1 MRPKKK
7 EERKNVNE
15 TLVPRGVL
23 LHVMTLLSLVASKR
37 ERERERER
45 ERGLRGFFDDAV
57 QRARAQKRAGGDV
70 SETTNFDG
78 FVCLFF
84 CWCKGR
90 RGVCVGRGQR
100 EVVVVVFFVTKDDD
114 VFLERHKNTRD
125 DFPLN
130 KTTTTTTTTT
140 LSLSSSKNRFL
151 FLCRQSCFP
160 KTSR

>member
-1 MRPKKK
+1 MEQKRGVFFLFDFERISKNEKKKNCARKKK

-23 LHVMTLLSLVASKR
+23 LHVMTLLSLVASR

-45 ERGLRGFFDDAV
+45 DLREVSLTTRSNA
-57 QRARAQKRAGGDV
+57 RARQKRAGGDV

-100 EVVVVVFFVTKDDD
+100 EVVVVFFFVTKDDD

-125 DFPLN
+125 DFP
-130 KTTTTTTTTT
+130 
-140 LSLSSSKNRFL
+140 
-151 FLCRQSCFP
+151 P
-160 KTSR
+160 

>member
-1 MRPKKK
+1 MEQKRGLFFLFDERISNEKKKLRPKKK

-23 LHVMTLLSLVASKR
+23 LHVMTLLSLVASR
-37 ERERERER
+37 ERGERERERER
-45 ERGLRGFFDDAV
+45 DLREVSLTTRSNA
-57 QRARAQKRAGGDV
+57 RARQKRAGGDV

-100 EVVVVVFFVTKDDD
+100 EVVVVFF
-114 VFLERHKNTRD
+114 L
-125 DFPLN
+125 
-130 KTTTTTTTTT
+130 
-140 LSLSSSKNRFL
+140 
-151 FLCRQSCFP
+151 
-160 KTSR
+160 

>member
-1 MRPKKK
+1 M
-7 EERKNVNE
+7 NE

-23 LHVMTLLSLVASKR
+23 LHVMTLLSLVASR
-37 ERERERER
+37 ERGERERERER
-45 ERGLRGFFDDAV
+45 ERFERGFFDDAV
-57 QRARAQKRAGGDV
+57 QRARARQKRAGGDV

-100 EVVVVVFFVTKDDD
+100 EVVVVVFFFVTKDDD

-125 DFPLN
+125 DFP
-130 KTTTTTTTTT
+130 
-140 LSLSSSKNRFL
+140 
-151 FLCRQSCFP
+151 P
-160 KTSR
+160 

>member
-1 MRPKKK
+1 MREFQTKKTKLRAKKK

-23 LHVMTLLSLVASKR
+23 LHVMTLLSLVASR

-45 ERGLRGFFDDAV
+45 ERDLREVSLTTRSNA
-57 QRARAQKRAGGDV
+57 RARQKRAGGDV

-100 EVVVVVFFVTKDDD
+100 EVVVVVFFFVTKDDD

-125 DFPLN
+125 DFP
-130 KTTTTTTTTT
+130 
-140 LSLSSSKNRFL
+140 
-151 FLCRQSCFP
+151 P
-160 KTSR
+160 